1 VLKLFDRKI
10 TLNCLA
16 FSPDGLLLAAGGY
29 RGVVQLWELAAG
41 KLRARLVGL
50 DTSVNAVAF
59 TAEDSLLAAAS
70 AFFVWPLAGSGR
82 IEGRRWLEDAR
93 HVSAAALSPDRRT
106 VAAGYTSR
114 TGVLYRFD
122 AIRFPDGER
131 LWAGSC
137 ADHTDLPSAI
147 AFAADGATTY
157 FDFYGGSVRA
167 FDATGGRREVARCS
181 SHPKALAASPDGLRL
196 ACVAGGEFLL
206 YDLDGGEVARH
217 KVGRTHFLSVAFHP
231 SGGFLATVNGDG
243 KVDYWDARTGEH
255 RRAFDWGVGK
265 LHDVTFDAAGDRA
278 ACCSKTGHVVVWDVD
293 D

>member
-1 VLKLFDRKI
+1 VLKLFDRKV

-16 FSPDGLLLAAGGY
+16 FSPDGALLAAGGY
-29 RGVVQLWELAAG
+29 RGVVQLWEPAVG
-41 KLRARLVGL
+41 TLRSRLVGL
-50 DTSVNAVAF
+50 HDSVNAVAF
-59 TAEDSLLAAAS
+59 TADGSLLAAGS
-70 AFFVWPLAGSGR
+70 AFFVWPLTGGGR
-82 IEGRRWLEDAR
+82 VEGRRWLEDAR
-93 HVSAAALSPDRRT
+93 HVSAAAVSPDRHT
-106 VAAGYTSR
+106 VAAGYTSA
-114 TGVLYRFD
+114 TGALYRFD

-137 ADHTDLPSAI
+137 ADFSALPSAI
-147 AFAADGATTY
+147 AFGPGGEATY
-157 FDFYGGSVRA
+157 VGCYGGSVWA
-167 FDATGGRREVARCS
+167 FDATGGRREVTRCAA
-181 SHPKALAASPDGLRL
+181 HPKALAASVDGLRL
-196 ACVAGGEFLL
+196 ACVAGGEFIL
-206 YDLDGGEVARH
+206 YNLDGGEVARH

-231 SGGFLATVNGDG
+231 SGDFLATVNGDG